1 MKLLEHHLQGLL
13 YTVKK
18 TAESCDAQGWCNFNI
33 YTGHVFLGASTESS
47 VSNFFV
53 TFLFYKISV
62 NCKKHLAA
70 GGPRILNLSSN
81 LPFHVHADFEG
92 SSKTL
97 IFLKNVF
104 FLAVCCK
111 KSPII

>member
-1 MKLLEHHLQGLL
+1 MIH
-13 YTVKK
+13 TVAAKIIARPLK
-18 TAESCDAQGWCNFNI
+18 NA
-33 YTGHVFLGASTESS
+33 S

-97 IFLKNVF
+97 IFLKNGF
-104 FLAVCCK
+104 F
-111 KSPII
+111 